1 MLRQAVETAE
11 ELDMEIDFT
20 SPGWLPEETLRG
32 LGLHLIPSCG
42 ACLSNMA
49 VTPGGQVVP
58 CQSWLGGTTLG
69 NLLTDDW
76 STIWDGETCRAIR
89 AKSAKLEHICQL
101 GEGNREGC

>member
-1 MLRQAVETAE
+1 
-11 ELDMEIDFT
+11 MEIDFT
-20 SPGWLPEETLRG
+20 SPGWLRRETLRG
-32 LGLHLIPSCG
+32 LGLPPDPRCG

-49 VTPGGQVVP
+49 VTPDGQVVP

-76 STIWDGETCRAIR
+76 SAIWDGETCRAIR

>member
-1 MLRQAVETAE
+1 MLCINKR
-11 ELDMEIDFT
+11 LY
-20 SPGWLPEETLRG
+20 
-32 LGLHLIPSCG
+32 
-42 ACLSNMA
+42 MA
-49 VTPGGQVVP
+49 VTPDGQVVP

-76 STIWDGETCRAIR
+76 PHLGRRGLRAIR

>member
-1 MLRQAVETAE
+1 M
-11 ELDMEIDFT
+11 
-20 SPGWLPEETLRG
+20 
-32 LGLHLIPSCG
+32 
-42 ACLSNMA
+42 
-49 VTPGGQVVP
+49 VP

-76 STIWDGETCRAIR
+76 SAIWDGETCRAIR

>member
-1 MLRQAVETAE
+1 
-11 ELDMEIDFT
+11 MEIDFT
-20 SPGWLPEETLRG
+20 SPGWLPEEMLRG

-49 VTPGGQVVP
+49 VTPDGQVVP

-76 STIWDGETCRAIR
+76 SAIWDGEACRAIR